1 MSLRSVSV
9 EHFNLTAES
18 SENNMN
24 KEVTAL
30 VASCKDAEK
39 AVHFKKEMTSFE
51 RLFKTYMGTRH
62 QTIDWS
68 LISPPKEDLILP
80 LSTLPTATH
89 QKDLAGK
96 LCILKLNGGLGTT
109 MGCVGPK
116 SAIEVREG
124 SSFLDLNVKQVKVRS
139 TFYGFQRSTSTACAL
154 NAPLR
159 CQSTIKSV
167 LSLKCRLI

>member
-1 MSLRSVSV
+1 MSSLRSVSI

-18 SENNMN
+18 AETNMH

-30 VASCKDAEK
+30 VTTAPQGTQAK
-39 AVHFKKEMTSFE
+39 HFAREMAGFE
-51 RLFKTYMGTRH
+51 RLFKAYLATKH

-68 LISPPKEDLILP
+68 LISPPSPDLIVRMDEIP
-80 LSTLPTATH
+80 KATKT
-89 QKDLAGK
+89 KDLANK

-124 SSFLDLNVKQVKVRS
+124 SSFLDLNVKQVKVRK
-139 TFYGFQRSTSTACAL
+139 F
-154 NAPLR
+154 
-159 CQSTIKSV
+159 
-167 LSLKCRLI
+167 